1 MWRDGGTVGPIITA
15 WNTRSFPTVYRLDGA
30 WVIRDKHLDATTL
43 DAAVARLMAEPTPA
57 RT

>member
-1 MWRDGGTVGPIITA
+1 MRRRAA